1 MENLGALSLL
11 LAFCLSIYAILASVV
26 GAIRKRAYL
35 VLSGE
40 RAVYTIWA
48 LVTTA
53 SALLIYGLIA
63 GDFRLS
69 AVAMTTNRAM
79 DLRYKFSAWW
89 GGQEGS
95 LLFWSWILATYSAVV
110 VFTNRR

>member
-1 MENLGALSLL
+1 MENLGALCLL

-26 GAIRKRAYL
+26 GALKKRAYL
-35 VLSGE
+35 VLSAE

-48 LVTTA
+48 LITTA
-53 SALLIYGLIA
+53 SGILIYGLMA
-63 GDFRLS
+63 GDFRLN

-79 DLRYKFSAWW
+79 DMRYKFAAWW

-95 LLFWSWILATYSAVV
+95 LLFWSWILATYAAV
-110 VFTNRR
+110 